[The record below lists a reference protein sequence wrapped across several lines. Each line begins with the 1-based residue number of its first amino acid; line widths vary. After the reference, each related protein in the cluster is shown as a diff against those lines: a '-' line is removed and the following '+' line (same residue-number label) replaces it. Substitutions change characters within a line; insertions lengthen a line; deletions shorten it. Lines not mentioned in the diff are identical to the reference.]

1 MFAGIRAYGATRSA
15 QISYTNDKKQNVA
28 IETPKETLG
37 YNFYEKQENERS
49 DDVYNHLHEQTE
61 QDDDNYDHACAP
73 LNHSTDLSDYN
84 HLCDITSVQST
95 SS

>member
-1 MFAGIRAYGATRSA
+1 M
-15 QISYTNDKKQNVA
+15 
-28 IETPKETLG
+28 
-37 YNFYEKQENERS
+37 YEKQENERS

-61 QDDDNYDHACAP
+61 QDDDNYDHAFAP